1 MSDKQM
7 KRKFLVRLTKHTEYT
22 TLVWAR
28 DRYDAAGVAEKD
40 FSYLAGTGEL
50 DGLSKGVKCL
60 GDISEDPRYANDEA
74 YDIAS
79 GDWSSEPPKE
89 AAR

>member
-1 MSDKQM
+1 MRDKQP

-28 DRYDAAGVAEKD
+28 DRYEAAGVAEKD
-40 FSYLAGTGEL
+40 FAFLAGNGDL

-60 GDISEDPRYANDEA
+60 GDISEDPRYAEEEA

-79 GDWSSEPPKE
+79 GDWSSEPPQE
-89 AAR
+89 AER